1 MPCCKKPDFPAARA
15 RLLACLL
22 AVFAA
27 LVMPPQA
34 QAQTQ
39 PPPQAET
46 AAAPAT
52 TPAYFTNNHLRWTPE
67 GYLLDA
73 DINVELNEHLRDALA
88 RGVPLYFLFK
98 MRIEQPRWYW
108 KNRQIALRAIQ
119 FRLVYHTIT
128 RNWRLSVGN
137 IVRNFDSLDDAIH
150 AMLHIRN
157 WNVLP
162 PDTLKPDSDYLLLL
176 RFRHETGN
184 LPALFQLN
192 NLDNSNWQLD
202 TKWVPQEFSTAGNLS
217 PAEQGIDSP
226 EEKPAPHNAPTS
238 APEGEA
244 AP

>member
-22 AVFAA
+22 AIFAT
-27 LVMPPQA
+27 LVVLPQV

-39 PPPQAET
+39 PPPQTET
-46 AAAPAT
+46 AAAPET

-157 WNVLP
+157 WNVLA
-162 PDTLKPDSDYLLLL
+162 PDALKPDSDYLLLL

-226 EEKPAPHNAPTS
+226 EEKTDPHNAPTS

>member
-22 AVFAA
+22 AIFAT
-27 LVMPPQA
+27 LVVLPQV

-39 PPPQAET
+39 PPPQTET
-46 AAAPAT
+46 AAAPET
-52 TPAYFTNNHLRWTPE
+52 TPAYFTTNHLRWTPE
-67 GYLLDA
+67 GYVLDA

-108 KNRQIALRAIQ
+108 KNRLITLRAIQ

-137 IVRNFDSLDDAIH
+137 IVRNFGSLDDAIH

-162 PDTLKPDSDYLLLL
+162 PDALKPDSDYLLWL

-184 LPALFQLN
+184 LPALFQLD
-192 NLDNSNWQLD
+192 NLANSDWQLD
-202 TKWVPQEFSTAGNLS
+202 TKWIAQEFSTAHALS
-217 PAEQGIDSP
+217 PAEQGVDSP
-226 EEKPAPHNAPTS
+226 AAATRTHAETS
-238 APEGEA
+238 AGKEEA
-244 AP
+244 TP